1 MMCFDGDH
9 CFQFCNLWFCQAGWW
24 SYFNSIKGT
33 WATGKLYLKLFAGEK
48 HLQSMKAQIH
58 IVKEQPSLFWM
69 NVTAKAL
76 YLNNTGKEIDIIEP
90 AVTPFEVLASSCIH
104 SL

>member
-1 MMCFDGDH
+1 
-9 CFQFCNLWFCQAGWW
+9 
-24 SYFNSIKGT
+24 
-33 WATGKLYLKLFAGEK
+33 
-48 HLQSMKAQIH
+48 MKAQIH

-76 YLNNTGKEIDIIEP
+76 NLSNTGKEIDIIGP

>member
-1 MMCFDGDH
+1 
-9 CFQFCNLWFCQAGWW
+9 
-24 SYFNSIKGT
+24 
-33 WATGKLYLKLFAGEK
+33 
-48 HLQSMKAQIH
+48 MKAQIH

-76 YLNNTGKEIDIIEP
+76 NLSNTGIIIIDIIGP